1 MKVRKTIRMA
11 LRALLAATV
20 LTSAAGLSAGT
31 YTLYIHGKG
40 ADACSISSTDS
51 ASKWTTSDSYGVS
64 GKNRSQG
71 VYVKRFVN
79 YHATQDPRTSGSC
92 RAQTQVYNAI
102 KTYCSNGNKCSI
114 ICHSAGCYAM
124 DYYFATQTA
133 ARSINWVVFAG
144 SASGGSELANLTSGP
159 LPNNNMTA
167 ALRTSNARSF
177 NHNNSPVTL
186 YQIAGYKGAAWSF
199 ALPGED
205 DDAVSFHSACGYN
218 KTGNM
223 THCNDGNNGKY
234 TRHSTYCNSKG
245 ALTCNTGKQAYY
257 GDHSRMQCVGRDAL
271 DRLLGYL

>member
-1 MKVRKTIRMA
+1 MNLRKFMGAAT
-11 LRALLAATV
+11 LAAGV
-20 LTSAAGLSAGT
+20 LTVSAATGVEAGS

-40 ADACSISSTDS
+40 SDACSVSSTDS
-51 ASKWTTSDSYGVS
+51 YGKWNSSDSYGKAS
-64 GKNRSQG
+64 KKRAGAYAS
-71 VYVKRFVN
+71 RFVN

-102 KTYCSNGNKCSI
+102 KTYCSGGNKCSI

-133 ARSINWVVFAG
+133 SRSINWVVFAG

-159 LPNNNMTA
+159 LPNNKMTA
-167 ALRTSNARSF
+167 ALRTSTARSF
-177 NHNNSPVTL
+177 NHNKSPVTL
-186 YQIAGYKGAAWSF
+186 YQVAGYKGAAWSF

-205 DDAVSFHSACGYN
+205 DNAVSFHSACGYN

-223 THCNDGNNGKY
+223 THCADGKNGKY
-234 TRHSTYCNSKG
+234 TRHSTYCNSRG
-245 ALTCNTGKQAYY
+245 ALTCNTGKKAYY
-257 GDHSRMQCVGRDAL
+257 GDHSRMQCVGRDAH